1 MSVEYIKV
9 PYSLF
14 KSMVL
19 EGKEKDIQIYETERD
34 CRLLEERLKNE
45 EDAHAKLKE
54 KYAQGRY

>member
-19 EGKEKDIQIYETERD
+19 EAKEKDVQIFETESDLRVIN
-34 CRLLEERLKNE
+34 ERLEHSE
-45 EDAHAKLKE
+45 EAYEKLKE
-54 KYAQGRY
+54 ELDAQRN